1 MTAIC
6 RRLLQGQLAWFRNL
20 GQLGGAASQ
29 GKVGEEVW
37 LAPRHRTGAGPARR
51 RCPGF
56 PPLPRRKKQLKKK
69 VKSAKVLLV
78 EPKRHLSQTN
88 LRPDPAYAA
97 AAADGQAGPN
107 SGKVQINIGASGSD
121 RCQGGYVTEV
131 TDRVLFALSRVN
143 DRVPLVL
150 LQRQNSSPPWCP
162 DAREEPED
170 MFMRSRMR
178 HFHWMASERLFGDA
192 ATFPSSPGC
201 CSKTHASPVT
211 TVVRV
216 DPGGGIESYLEAKEA
231 LNA

>member
-29 GKVGEEVW
+29 GKVEEEVW

-51 RCPGF
+51 RGF
-56 PPLPRRKKQLKKK
+56 PPLPGCKKQLKKK
-69 VKSAKVLLV
+69 VKLAKVLLV
-78 EPKRHLSQTN
+78 EPKRHLSPTN

-97 AAADGQAGPN
+97 LAADGQAGPN
-107 SGKVQINIGASGSD
+107 SGKVQINVGASGSD

-131 TDRVLFALSRVN
+131 TDRVLFAFPRVN

-162 DAREEPED
+162 DARGEVPED
-170 MFMRSRMR
+170 MFARSRMG
-178 HFHWMASERLFGDA
+178 HFHWMASERLF
-192 ATFPSSPGC
+192 
-201 CSKTHASPVT
+201 
-211 TVVRV
+211 
-216 DPGGGIESYLEAKEA
+216 
-231 LNA
+231 